1 MVVLGLR
8 FNCAGLTNL
17 PVIALR
23 PTPCVDP
30 PSIFSTTVVFG
41 LRFACAFVTK
51 RPDPALRALVPL
63 AISLPFRFGDTNKVI
78 LCLHYVEIGC
88 QQV

>member
-8 FNCAGLTNL
+8 FSWAGLTNF
-17 PVIALR
+17 PVTALR

-30 PSIFSTTVVFG
+30 PPIFSTTVVFG
-41 LRFACAFVTK
+41 LRLACAFVTK

-63 AISLPFRFGDTNKVI
+63 AISLPFCFDDTSRVDI
-78 LCLHYVEIGC
+78 CLH
-88 QQV
+88 